1 MNDYES
7 VEREI
12 KETATEISLAR
23 DGDIDDVLNVC
34 RSLLDLIAR
43 LNSRECG
50 E

>member
-12 KETATEISLAR
+12 TEISLAR
-23 DGDIDDVLNVC
+23 DGDMDDVLNVC
-34 RSLLDLIAR
+34 RSLLELITK